1 MRNWYQRG
9 SANAICDVCG
19 EKFKLSQLMK
29 RWDGLWVCSQD
40 YEERHPQDF
49 LRARKETLH
58 LPITKPRPADTLVE
72 YCTIFGK
79 IGVAGTAVAGCAITA
94 NMDNFALIVPSPIT
108 PAPIPDTSIHVTIA
122 DNGNVASELLTAS
135 QEFYRTLNDTV
146 VSSELVTPSITYYG
160 AIAGIAIAGF
170 SISGAY

>member
-58 LPITKPRPADTLVE
+58 LPVTKPRPADEYVEVCTLE
-72 YCTIFGK
+72 GRQ
-79 IGVAGTAVAGCAITA
+79 GVSGFSVAGCAITA
-94 NMDNFALIVPSPIT
+94 
-108 PAPIPDTSIHVTIA
+108 
-122 DNGNVASELLTAS
+122 
-135 QEFYRTLNDTV
+135 
-146 VSSELVTPSITYYG
+146 LVTNLPNTGVLIP
-160 AIAGIAIAGF
+160 
-170 SISGAY
+170 